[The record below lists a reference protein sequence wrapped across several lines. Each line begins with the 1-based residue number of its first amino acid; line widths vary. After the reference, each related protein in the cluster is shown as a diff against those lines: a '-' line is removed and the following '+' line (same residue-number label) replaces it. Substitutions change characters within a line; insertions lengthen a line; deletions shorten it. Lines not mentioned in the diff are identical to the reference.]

1 MEHYTFFM
9 RKQEFSEPFDKF
21 YANLRNLVKSCNV
34 GETENKLFWVS
45 ATKIFNQIYYDKI

>member
-1 MEHYTFFM
+1 M

-45 ATKIFNQIYYDKI
+45 ATKIFNQSYYDKI